1 MSNTTARSDEAAG
14 QNLKQL
20 SEENLQMAFK
30 PKRVELTP
38 DAPINVGYVGGV
50 LKPKDSK

>member
-1 MSNTTARSDEAAG
+1 MSDTTVGPDEAAG
-14 QNLKQL
+14 ENPKQL
-20 SEENLQMAFK
+20 CEENLQLAFK

-50 LKPKDSK
+50 RKPKGAK